1 MGGNIFK
8 DRATSIEAQN
18 IQPTIQAYREFLSSV
33 FPQKAEAFRFFEP
46 VGSAGKKPV
55 SGDLDLAI
63 DSSHIVESFTS
74 DELAKWGIDWD
85 TWDTLYT
92 QIHKRAR
99 TATYEMSKMRALLT
113 LISEKMSAAGMDV
126 GPRVTAG
133 NIFSCFP
140 QYSPDGTTTGDSV
153 QIDWMVGD
161 IEWLRWS
168 YYSCSDTGL
177 KGLHRTQFIVACLS
191 AKDYTFNH
199 FSGIKEKGAS
209 EWFIDDPESAVALLS
224 ELYGGIDIS
233 QTYRF
238 EDLHS
243 WLFKNSY
250 PAEYRDVIMR
260 YRAILDLAKAEI
272 PEIIKIDA
280 I

>member
-33 FPQKAEAFRFFEP
+33 FPQKAEAFKFFEP

-63 DSSHIVESFTS
+63 DSSHIVESFTG
-74 DELAKWGIDWD
+74 DELAKWGIDYDDWND
-85 TWDTLYT
+85 LYT

-113 LISEKMSAAGMDV
+113 LISEKLRTSGMDI

-140 QYSPDGTTTGDSV
+140 QYNTAGTTTGDSV

-168 YYSCSDTGL
+168 YFSCSDTSL

-199 FSGIKEKGAS
+199 FSGIKPKGS
-209 EWFIDDPESAVALLS
+209 SDWDIKTPDSAIKLLS
-224 ELYGGIDIS
+224 ELYGNLDIK
-233 QTYRF
+233 QTYKF
-238 EDLHS
+238 QDLHV
-243 WLFKNSY
+243 WLFENSY
-250 PAEYRDVIMR
+250 PAEYREVIMR